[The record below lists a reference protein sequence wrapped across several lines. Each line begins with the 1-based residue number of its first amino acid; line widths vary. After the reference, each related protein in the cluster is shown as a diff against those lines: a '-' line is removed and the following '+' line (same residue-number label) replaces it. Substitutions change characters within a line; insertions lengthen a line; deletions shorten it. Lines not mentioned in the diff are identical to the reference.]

1 MIPPMNYKASLHTSL
16 KTAWIIIKLII
27 PIYILA
33 DVLFYYNLLAYVAF
47 IFEPIT
53 TLLELPVQSALAIIS
68 GMFLN
73 LYAAI
78 AFAAPLDLT
87 PKEWTILAIYL
98 GICHALIVESAI
110 IKKLGFSLFYSYSLR
125 IISGLV
131 VAYLCTFLPDSFFGT
146 HVIQTQIATPQYTS
160 IIDLLINSFWEACIL
175 SMQIILLISAIIFA
189 MDYVK
194 SLPFIKNS
202 QKNVSKSFSLGVG
215 TFLGITYGAGILIQE
230 ANSKSMS
237 RSDMFYVVTFLMIC
251 HAIIEDT
258 LLFAIFGANIT
269 LIIVV
274 RTIAAIIIAW
284 LLLKYYDRK
293 YTAT

>member
-1 MIPPMNYKASLHTSL
+1 MNYKTSLHTSL
-16 KTAWIIIKLII
+16 KTAWIIIKLIL
-27 PIYILA
+27 PIYVLA

-78 AFAAPLDLT
+78 AFAAPLDLS

-125 IISGLV
+125 IISGLLV
-131 VAYLCTFLPDSFFGT
+131 GYLCTYFPDSWFSNAT
-146 HVIQTQIATPQYTS
+146 VQATQIETPHYAT
-160 IIDLLINSFWEACIL
+160 IFELLLNSFTEATLL
-175 SMQIILLISAIIFA
+175 SIKIILLITALIFV
-189 MDYVK
+189 MDYIK
-194 SLPFIKNS
+194 SLPFIQNS
-202 QKNVSKSFSLGVG
+202 KKNVSKGFSLGVG
-215 TFLGITYGAGILIQE
+215 TFLGITYGAGILIKE
-230 ANSKSMS
+230 ADSQSMT

-258 LLFAIFGANIT
+258 LLFAIFGADIT
-269 LIIVV
+269 LIIVT
-274 RTIAAIIIAW
+274 RTIAAIVIAW
-284 LLLKYYDRK
+284 ILLKFYDRK
-293 YTAT
+293 QLTK